1 MVFNEEEQRLREEGM
16 FV

>member
-1 MVFNEEEQRLREEGM
+1 MVFNEEEQRLREGGL